1 MQSRKDG
8 SLWSSFTPTTEQEGS
23 NNSTATASTEDEDVD
38 PFDDGEAWLDV
49 LASVAADEIDF
60 INTEADR
67 ADKVRQMQ
75 EWGFEASTIQN
86 TLGVAIDDSKEID
99 VENEV
104 FEKFKEETAKS
115 GFGMYLDDDV
125 DLTTVESHTTVER
138 EEETGE
144 LIRTQMVYVDEHS
157 CIGCTHCA
165 GVAQSTFFMEPELG
179 RARVFQQWGD
189 DQETI
194 EIAIDTCPVN
204 CIHYVPYEELASLEV
219 ERRGQNINPKARLVG
234 EYQGGPRAFTGAQQI
249 SGNMGSRCNSC
260 PSRGCAD
267 CPMFG
272 VGKNPSFEK
281 KEKERKEKMAIRKM
295 KRQMEDQNRSAE
307 L

>member
-1 MQSRKDG
+1 
-8 SLWSSFTPTTEQEGS
+8 
-23 NNSTATASTEDEDVD
+23 
-38 PFDDGEAWLDV
+38 
-49 LASVAADEIDF
+49 
-60 INTEADR
+60 
-67 ADKVRQMQ
+67 MQ

-86 TLGVAIDDSKEID
+86 TLDLAIDESKEID
-99 VENEV
+99 VENQV
-104 FEKFKEETAKS
+104 FEKFKEETAKT

-157 CIGCTHCA
+157 CIGCTFCA

-204 CIHYVPYEELASLEV
+204 CIHYVPYEELTTLEV
-219 ERRGQNINPKARLVG
+219 DRRGQNINAKARLVSQG
-234 EYQGGPRAFTGAQQI
+234 EYGGGQGHMVGGPSVFTGPQKI

-295 KRQMEDQNRSAE
+295 KRKMEDESRSAE